1 MVERKGTCL
10 TPLNFLFPSRTF
22 LQHLEVYAAVKG
34 VRPDRVREEA
44 EYCLGYVDLLRVKD
58 DQAHTYSGGM
68 RRRLSLAIAMLG
80 DPKAIFLDEP
90 TTGMDPVHKQEAWA
104 MIQRMKKDRI
114 VVLTTHS
121 MEEADCLGDRIGIM
135 GSGRLQCV
143 GTSLAL
149 KNAYGTGYR
158 LRIFAPEETESGQVA
173 SEILGRVEGSK
184 LVRSD
189 AGSLT
194 FSVPFGGVDDLP
206 EAMNLLETRH
216 VSKILEWSIS
226 HTTLEEVF
234 LQVTS
239 GCGFGE
245 DFRRSAEDEG
255 ALEAASRHA
264 DRGDP
269 RLQRTDTEAEL
280 NPPEHAFEIE
290 MPQKPGEARSRRC
303 SPHAGPVYGLVAKQ
317 GILQRR
323 QTFQLLCQVG
333 TPIVI
338 MLMLTFLQVLVR
350 VQTESATQGEG
361 KRFLVGSI
369 PYSLSTGFGLPFDLP
384 KNASFGNFSS
394 SGLAENGQYCLQ
406 RFSYFDGTGGGAG
419 SLGSHGQGVGLLGRV
434 SQHSCRL
441 DYGTGE
447 EILAPF
453 FEPKP
458 STQEM
463 IRELYDDLNELRAYN
478 MSEMSKEPMPSYLLP
493 DGAVS
498 FADVDYNVSSLA
510 YSFSVNDNFLL
521 AYHRPNG
528 ITRARVWEGAS
539 HSFQN
544 TGFSVLGN
552 QGRALVMEL
561 VDRAFM
567 ATALPSHARYLGVLS
582 GLPSYAKPLLGVGS
596 TLLNMPQYEEGTM
609 ENLVEIFG
617 SFLYPIALIL
627 QLPLYMYV
635 TVMEKEKGL
644 RQAQLNSGMSL
655 LAYHAS
661 TFLFNLLLYALI
673 VSFMVVVGHAV
684 GLSFF
689 AETSHAVL
697 GVFFFGWG
705 LAMVAF
711 AAFLASLINSSR
723 TATVVGYSV
732 VLFGTGLGI
741 MLSQGV
747 YGDNP
752 TRPEMPKM
760 PAALN
765 LLPQFAMIRG
775 VYLMNWGCAMKQECV
790 SGFGDG
796 QLDACIGFLY
806 LDFVLYSLAGFY
818 LDKVLPKPN
827 EPSSHWL
834 FFLPEGWR
842 ARRKRRRVAPIRSL
856 AEILSNSDRSD
867 GPSAA
872 VSSLDE
878 DVCEEERRADACA
891 EDEHEL
897 VVRDLS
903 KDFGGNVAVGGVGLV
918 VDRGE
923 CFGLL
928 GENGAGKTTLIKM
941 LSCSLQPTTGT
952 AHLCGHDVTEKPERV
967 QKLVGICPQF
977 DVLWDDLT
985 VREHLLLFLRL
996 KGASSA
1002 RKDVGSILTEVG
1014 LLASKDKR
1022 VKELSGGMKRRLSVA
1037 LALCGDSRVILLDE
1051 VTTGLDPYSRRQLW
1065 DVLRTCRG
1073 GRAMVL
1079 TTHSMD
1085 EAELL
1090 CTRLAVMV
1098 KGRLRCMGTSDH
1110 LKEKF
1115 GRGYMVLLNF
1125 PDETKACVTEFLAEK
1140 FALGAEGGAEIV
1152 KDFPGQLV
1160 ARVPVSGKPGEGAT
1174 AGYRMSSIFRVM
1186 VREAEGRGITDWAVS
1201 QVGLN
1206 EVFRAVLDRANAA
1219 PTREFPLSP

>member
-1 MVERKGTCL
+1 M
-10 TPLNFLFPSRTF
+10 
-22 LQHLEVYAAVKG
+22 
-34 VRPDRVREEA
+34 REEA

-290 MPQKPGEARSRRC
+290 MPRKPGEARSRRC
-303 SPHAGPVYGLVAKQ
+303 SPRAGPVYGLVAKQ

-361 KRFLVGSI
+361 KRFFVGSI

-463 IRELYDDLNELRAYN
+463 VRELFDDLNELRAYN

-582 GLPSYAKPLLGVGS
+582 ELPSYAKPLLGVGS
-596 TLLNMPQYEEGTM
+596 NLLNMPQYEEGTM

-627 QLPLYMYV
+627 QLPR
-635 TVMEKEKGL
+635 TCT
-644 RQAQLNSGMSL
+644 SL
-655 LAYHAS
+655 S
-661 TFLFNLLLYALI
+661 
-673 VSFMVVVGHAV
+673 
-684 GLSFF
+684 
-689 AETSHAVL
+689 
-697 GVFFFGWG
+697 W
-705 LAMVAF
+705 
-711 AAFLASLINSSR
+711 
-723 TATVVGYSV
+723 
-732 VLFGTGLGI
+732 
-741 MLSQGV
+741 
-747 YGDNP
+747 
-752 TRPEMPKM
+752 
-760 PAALN
+760 
-765 LLPQFAMIRG
+765 
-775 VYLMNWGCAMKQECV
+775 
-790 SGFGDG
+790 
-796 QLDACIGFLY
+796 
-806 LDFVLYSLAGFY
+806 
-818 LDKVLPKPN
+818 
-827 EPSSHWL
+827 
-834 FFLPEGWR
+834 
-842 ARRKRRRVAPIRSL
+842 RRR
-856 AEILSNSDRSD
+856 
-867 GPSAA
+867 
-872 VSSLDE
+872 
-878 DVCEEERRADACA
+878 
-891 EDEHEL
+891 
-897 VVRDLS
+897 
-903 KDFGGNVAVGGVGLV
+903 
-918 VDRGE
+918 RG
-923 CFGLL
+923 
-928 GENGAGKTTLIKM
+928 
-941 LSCSLQPTTGT
+941 
-952 AHLCGHDVTEKPERV
+952 
-967 QKLVGICPQF
+967 
-977 DVLWDDLT
+977 
-985 VREHLLLFLRL
+985 
-996 KGASSA
+996 
-1002 RKDVGSILTEVG
+1002 
-1014 LLASKDKR
+1014 
-1022 VKELSGGMKRRLSVA
+1022 
-1037 LALCGDSRVILLDE
+1037 
-1051 VTTGLDPYSRRQLW
+1051 
-1065 DVLRTCRG
+1065 
-1073 GRAMVL
+1073 
-1079 TTHSMD
+1079 
-1085 EAELL
+1085 
-1090 CTRLAVMV
+1090 
-1098 KGRLRCMGTSDH
+1098 
-1110 LKEKF
+1110 
-1115 GRGYMVLLNF
+1115 
-1125 PDETKACVTEFLAEK
+1125 
-1140 FALGAEGGAEIV
+1140 
-1152 KDFPGQLV
+1152 
-1160 ARVPVSGKPGEGAT
+1160 
-1174 AGYRMSSIFRVM
+1174 
-1186 VREAEGRGITDWAVS
+1186 
-1201 QVGLN
+1201 
-1206 EVFRAVLDRANAA
+1206 
-1219 PTREFPLSP
+1219 